1 MTYKVISTR
10 LAGETIITTVE
21 YNFDGT
27 IVTTEIPHF
36 MKKTLE
42 EIDIDIINR
51 SASELAKLQAEAD
64 NAALIALIPLNEEKP
79 IE

>member
-10 LAGETIITTVE
+10 LAGETIVTTVE

-42 EIDIDIINR
+42 EIDADIINR
-51 SASELAKLQAEAD
+51 SASELARIQAEAN
-64 NAALIALIPLNEEKP
+64 NATLIALIPLNEEKP

>member
-1 MTYKVISTR
+1 MTYKIISTR

-27 IVTTEIPHF
+27 IITTEIPHF

-42 EIDIDIINR
+42 EINIDIINR
-51 SASELAKLQAEAD
+51 SASELARLQAETD
-64 NAALIALIPLNEEKP
+64 NAALIALIPLNEEKN